1 MEKRMN
7 KTPVAT
13 EAPGAHDPAF
23 TSYPNRDTLLGHLPI
38 SRALPLRER
47 RMVGPWCF
55 LDRFGPL
62 AFEDGKPMDV
72 PPHPHI
78 GLQTVSWL
86 LEGEVLHTDSLGC
99 EALVR
104 PGGVNVMTAGRGI
117 SHAEQT
123 PAHNCG
129 SLTRRLNGVQLWIA
143 LPEADRNVEPAFAGI
158 TETPL
163 CELPGG
169 VVLRVFAG
177 ALGGV
182 RSPAPHFSPLV
193 GADVQVHPGATIEL
207 ELDPAFEHGLLVL
220 EGECLLDGQR
230 LHGRALHVT
239 APGRSSAAFFS
250 PSGARLLLIG
260 GPPFGET
267 IRMWWNFVARTPEEI
282 TTARADWEA
291 GLRFGEV
298 RGYPKPR
305 LTAPE
310 LVRSVRPNPL
320 AERAPR

>member
-1 MEKRMN
+1 MN
-7 KTPVAT
+7 QTSVAT
-13 EAPGAHDPAF
+13 EAPGAHSPA
-23 TSYPNRDTLLGHLPI
+23 SIAYPNRDTRLGPLPI
-38 SRALPLRER
+38 SRALPLRQR
-47 RMVGPWCF
+47 RTVGPWCF

-62 AFEDGKPMDV
+62 AFTAGSPMDV

-99 EALVR
+99 EATVR

-123 PAHNCG
+123 PPRHSG
-129 SLTRRLNGVQLWIA
+129 RLNGVQLWIA
-143 LPEADRNVEPAFAGI
+143 LPDAHRDIEPSFSGLA
-158 TETPL
+158 ETPC

-169 VVLRVFAG
+169 ILRVFAG

-193 GADVQVHPGATIEL
+193 GADVQVHPDAMVEI

-220 EGECLLDGQR
+220 EGECLLDGQP
-230 LHGRALHVT
+230 LLERALHVF
-239 APGRSSAAFFS
+239 APGRSRAAFASS
-250 PSGARLLLIG
+250 PGSRLLLIG
-260 GPPFGET
+260 GPPFGEQ
-267 IRMWWNFVARTPEEI
+267 ILMWWNFVARTPEEI
-282 TTARADWEA
+282 AAARADWEA
-291 GLRFGEV
+291 RRRFGEV
-298 RGYPKPR
+298 RGCPKPR

-310 LVRSVRPNPL
+310 LVRSARPNPL
-320 AERAPR
+320 S

>member
-1 MEKRMN
+1 MSQ
-7 KTPVAT
+7 TSVAP
-13 EAPGAHDPAF
+13 EAHGPTFA
-23 TSYPNRDTLLGHLPI
+23 SYSNRDTRLGHLPI

-62 AFEDGKPMDV
+62 AFTDGKPMDV

-99 EALVR
+99 EATVR

-123 PAHNCG
+123 PARHSG
-129 SLTRRLNGVQLWIA
+129 RLNGVQLWVA
-143 LPEADRNVEPAFAGI
+143 LPDARRDVEPAFAGI
-158 TETPL
+158 AETPQ

-169 VVLRVFAG
+169 LLRVFAG

-193 GADVQVHPGATIEL
+193 GADVQVHPGATVEL
-207 ELDPAFEHGLLVL
+207 ALNPAFEHGILMLD
-220 EGECLLDGQR
+220 GECLLDGQP
-230 LHGRALHVT
+230 LAERALHVL
-239 APGRSSAAFFS
+239 APGRSRAAFTS
-250 PSGARLLLIG
+250 HTGGRLLLIG
-260 GPPFGET
+260 GPPFGEQ
-267 IRMWWNFVARTPEEI
+267 ILMWWNFVARTPEEI
-282 TTARADWEA
+282 AAARADWEA
-291 GLRFGEV
+291 GRRFGEV
-298 RGYPKPR
+298 HGYPKPR
-305 LTAPE
+305 LAAPD
-310 LVRSVRPNPL
+310 LIRVARPNPL
-320 AERAPR
+320 S